1 MKLLAKEHDPKE
13 KTANTNLRNLNDTA
27 ADRDILE
34 EIVKAAPG
42 RSESGRDIE
51 EIVQVVPRRS
61 RRIKRNGAVDR
72 VIPLK
77 VNKVSTVLDN
87 SLLDNSLEMGSSC
100 STQLAAEKEKNKQLE
115 GRVKLYEAGITDKSV
130 HASQTNI
137 GLINL
142 ANEENSS
149 GCDCSSTSLWG
160 VLEVLATMV
169 VCVLLLYIAYTCLV
183 GYCTRKKAAKEKQH
197 QRLLEQM
204 ETKLSRP
211 NQQAIEMSPPALEC
225 SRSHMHIF
233 LTTQK

>member
-13 KTANTNLRNLNDTA
+13 KTANTNLKNLNDTA

-72 VIPLK
+72 VITLK

-87 SLLDNSLEMGSSC
+87 SLLDNSLEMGLSC
-100 STQLAAEKEKNKQLE
+100 STQLAAAAKDKNKQLE
-115 GRVKLYEAGITDKSV
+115 GRVKLYEAGITDKSL
-130 HASQTNI
+130 HARQNKI
-137 GLINL
+137 GLINV
-142 ANEENSS
+142 AIEENSS

-183 GYCTRKKAAKEKQH
+183 GYCT
-197 QRLLEQM
+197 
-204 ETKLSRP
+204 
-211 NQQAIEMSPPALEC
+211 
-225 SRSHMHIF
+225 
-233 LTTQK
+233 